1 MVVFFFATTGG
12 SGVDVRIHDG
22 VTKPADGKPNLF
34 RNDLRERGVASE
46 VEWDAER
53 DIAAALREMTIEP
66 AILNIENV
74 TIMARWQFAGGR
86 VTGFPSGDNHP
97 AAGRL
102 GAKRVEDEL
111 DLVNFSDLPV
121 TGFVPIRMRK
131 TPPVPAVGGVEVAGF
146 IGPRVPNFGVLPE
159 VANVVFTGE
168 IPEQF
173 VEQ

>member
-1 MVVFFFATTGG
+1 MIVCLFTAAGRG
-12 SGVDVRIHDG
+12 GVDVGIHNG
-22 VTKPADGKPNLF
+22 VAEPADGEANLF
-34 RNDLRERGVASE
+34 REDLRKRGVASE

-86 VTGFPSGDNHP
+86 VAGFPSGDNHP

-111 DLVNFSDLPV
+111 DLVNFPDLPV
-121 TGFVPIRMRK
+121 TGFVPVRMRE
-131 TPPVPAVGGVEVAGF
+131 TSPVPTIGGVEVAGF

-159 VANVVFTGE
+159 ITNVVFTGE